1 MRARVLV
8 AMVLAVL
15 VAEAAGA
22 GDIAVIVHRDNPQAT
37 VTLAELSRIF
47 RLDQQYWKSGEKVEV
62 ILQVGASAKEAVIL
76 ERVLRLKASELKA
89 FWLGKI
95 YRGEITAAP
104 HALASDAGVR
114 QHVAASPRAIGYVD
128 SVMLDGSV
136 KALRVDGKLPG
147 EPGYP
152 LARPVQ

>member
-1 MRARVLV
+1 M
-8 AMVLAVL
+8 
-15 VAEAAGA
+15 
-22 GDIAVIVHRDNPQAT
+22 I
-37 VTLAELSRIF
+37 
-47 RLDQQYWKSGEKVEV
+47 LD
-62 ILQVGASAKEAVIL
+62 
-76 ERVLRLKASELKA
+76 RVLRLKASELKA

-104 HALASDAGVR
+104 HVLASDAGVR
-114 QHVAASPRAIGYVD
+114 RHVATSPRAIGYVD

-136 KALRVDGKLPG
+136 RALRVEGKLPG